1 MLPDKPIPINS
12 AEALLNLVNGCNPFT
27 TINSRYK
34 YIATYYDTQSN
45 TIYLVFSDL
54 PKEDDY
60 FTYFA
65 TTTGQLSMY
74 LNSFNLSCLVPKLE
88 VVVNTEDGLFANLD
102 LYYAGYYQTSNP
114 KAYVLSL
121 VTSKELVDDE
131 RFATTLSN
139 R

>member
-27 TINSRYK
+27 VLSSRYK
-34 YIATYYDTQSN
+34 CTCTYYNSDSN
-45 TIYLVFSDL
+45 TIHLA
-54 PKEDDY
+54 
-60 FTYFA
+60 FTDKKDNAFFTNV

-131 RFATTLSN
+131 RFAATLSN